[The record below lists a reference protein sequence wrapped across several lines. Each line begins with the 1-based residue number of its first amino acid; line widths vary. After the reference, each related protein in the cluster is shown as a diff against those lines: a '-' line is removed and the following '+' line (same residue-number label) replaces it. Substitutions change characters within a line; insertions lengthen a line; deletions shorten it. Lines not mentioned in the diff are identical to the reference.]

1 MKKITNIILYLFL
14 LSIITP
20 EIQGLFDDS
29 IKNISFLDSD
39 ENEKDADNSEE
50 KELEKNELDIFD
62 KIIFTEKIY
71 FSKSI
76 NDDRIN
82 LFHFLTN
89 HKSQFKE
96 IFSPPPDIV

>member
-71 FSKSI
+71 FSNSV
-76 NDDRIN
+76 NYDVVN
-82 LFHFLTN
+82 LFHFLRN
-89 HKSQFKE
+89 HNSQFKE